1 MSLSIVSHARE
12 ISGKTPIMQL
22 HCISVKLLSGKKK
35 SPHVLSQS
43 TFDSGYRGIGFI
55 KKQTK
60 KNIKDT
66 TELLHQLRRK
76 GNSANGVELR
86 EVRHTQ

>member
-1 MSLSIVSHARE
+1 
-12 ISGKTPIMQL
+12 MQL
-22 HCISVKLLSGKKK
+22 HCISVKLLSGEKK

-55 KKQTK
+55 KKQKK

-86 EVRHTQ
+86 EVWHTQ